1 MNILEE
7 HPGGDYARMAEGITQ
22 IMTLACVM
30 RDMFTAENLRDR
42 PWDLVNLLY
51 MIIDIA
57 DRSTDVGACKKSKL
71 FEAHSRA
78 MIE

>member
-1 MNILEE
+1 MNIIDE
-7 HPGGDYARMAEGITQ
+7 HPGGDYALLEESMTK

-30 RDMFTAENLRDR
+30 RDMFTKENLCKR
-42 PWDLVNLLY
+42 PWDFVNMLY

-57 DRSTDVGACKKSKL
+57 DGCTGVQVCENSKL

-78 MIE
+78 IE